1 MTFFWSCNGFQGLVY
16 VVSLVLPM
24 LIQNGL
30 FVSAHPAPHSAFPSA
45 YIRYT
50 DIKGSYPKQRQL
62 ECKPSACQSNKQ
74 HLEHFVK
81 KKPRNW
87 SVNHRAR
94 HTRSSSRYLFANR
107 DAKDFVHLELRK
119 RPYTR
124 DYSCSTVVHTA
135 FVVSAQ
141 TLQGASLWAPL
152 VHVFIF
158 RSSPSRQ
165 ASFLR
170 CITLNVSR
178 VPVQSRVA
186 DDACEACLAR
196 VALQLKRRCCHSFR
210 PAHKVA

>member
-1 MTFFWSCNGFQGLVY
+1 MASLFQRTL
-16 VVSLVLPM
+16 LLTH
-24 LIQNGL
+24 QT
-30 FVSAHPAPHSAFPSA
+30 FPSV
-45 YIRYT
+45 YISYT
-50 DIKGSYPKQRQL
+50 NIKGNYSKQRQL

-87 SVNHRAR
+87 SVNHRAW
-94 HTRSSSRYLFANR
+94 HTRSSSRYLLQLR

-119 RPYTR
+119 RPYPR
-124 DYSCSTVVHTA
+124 DYPCSTVVHTA

-141 TLQGASLWAPL
+141 KLQGASLWAPL

-178 VPVQSRVA
+178 LPVQSRVA

-210 PAHKVA
+210 PSHKVAWR

>member
-1 MTFFWSCNGFQGLVY
+1 MASLFQRTLLLTQHFLVPTY
-16 VVSLVLPM
+16 V
-24 LIQNGL
+24 
-30 FVSAHPAPHSAFPSA
+30 
-45 YIRYT
+45 IRT
-50 DIKGSYPKQRQL
+50 LKEITLSKGSWNVNQALVSQTSSIL
-62 ECKPSACQSNKQ
+62 STLS
-74 HLEHFVK
+74 

-87 SVNHRAR
+87 SVNHRAW
-94 HTRSSSRYLFANR
+94 HTRSSSRYLLQLR

-119 RPYTR
+119 RPYPR
-124 DYSCSTVVHTA
+124 DYPCSTVVHTA

-141 TLQGASLWAPL
+141 KLQGASLWAPL

-178 VPVQSRVA
+178 LPVQSRVA
-186 DDACEACLAR
+186 DDACEASLVR

-210 PAHKVA
+210 PSPKVAWR